1 MRKFALPVAVNVPLA
16 ALAAACLALTSSLP
30 LAAQPPD
37 AGPGGN
43 RFGGFG
49 RRTVDTNNPVYRIRE
64 EGMNHSQAMETLSYL
79 SDVIG
84 PRLTGSPNMK
94 HANEWTRD
102 KMASWGMVNAHL
114 EAWGPFG
121 RGWSLERFSAQ
132 VIEPQNIPLKAFPSA
147 WSPGFDHPVE
157 GEVIFL
163 DATNT
168 AGLEKYKGKLK
179 GAIVLASPL
188 REVPPRF
195 EPLSRRYDAT
205 NLLDMANADVPRPG
219 SPVGNPLNMFQGRAG
234 TNAVAANAPAGA
246 DASGTNNTPGSGRGG
261 RGRRGGGAGGAGGA
275 IAADAS
281 TNAPA
286 GTNAPGGR
294 FAGRRGGANWARF
307 IPFLMSEGV
316 AVVAVPSSQG
326 DAGTFF
332 VQSATLPAPD
342 TSTND
347 AAGGGGFGRGGGGGF
362 ANRPSAYATNAP
374 ETIPQMTLA
383 VEDYNRLVRMAKF
396 GEKFKMAVDLQVKFH
411 TNDLMAYN
419 TVAEIPGSDL
429 KDQIVM
435 VGGHMDSWH
444 SGTGATDNG
453 VGVAVAMEAARI
465 IKACDLKPRRTI
477 RVALWSGEEE
487 GLLGSKAYVTG
498 HFGYYTNLPP
508 VTNTPIRAAR
518 SPRDAAENPEPPVT
532 GRGSRTNRTDRGER
546 KLIKKSEYDNLSVY
560 FNLDNGAG
568 KIRGA
573 YLQGNEAMRPYFRK
587 WLDPFRDLGAETL
600 TPSNTGSTDHISF
613 DSVGLPG
620 FQFIQDPLD
629 YGTRTHHSNEDVFD
643 RIMPDD
649 LKQAATIMAAC
660 VYEAAMADEKMPRKP
675 EPETPPTRAVE

>member
-1 MRKFALPVAVNVPLA
+1 MRKFAFPVAVNVPLA

-37 AGPGGN
+37 GGPGGN

-49 RRTVDTNNPVYRIRE
+49 RRTVDTNDPAYRIRE

-79 SDVIG
+79 TDVIG

-94 HANEWTRD
+94 HANDWTRE
-102 KMASWGMVNAHL
+102 KMESWGMTNAHL

-121 RGWSLERFSAQ
+121 RGWTLERFSAQ

-147 WSPGFDHPVE
+147 WSPGLEHPVE

-179 GAIVLASPL
+179 GTIILASPV

-195 EPLSRRYDAT
+195 EPLARRYDAT
-205 NLLDMANADVPRPG
+205 NLLDLANADVPRPG
-219 SPVGNPLNMFQGRAG
+219 APAPPPNFLTGGGNRNLTNALADVAGITNASAG
-234 TNAVAANAPAGA
+234 TNAN
-246 DASGTNNTPGSGRGG
+246 GRFGG
-261 RGRRGGGAGGAGGA
+261 RGRRGGAGGGGA
-275 IAADAS
+275 LAADTS
-281 TNAPA
+281 TNSPA

-294 FAGRRGGANWARF
+294 FGGRRGGATWSRF
-307 IPFLMSEGV
+307 IPFLLSEGA

-332 VQSATLPAPD
+332 VQSVTLPTPD

-347 AAGGGGFGRGGGGGF
+347 AAGGGGPRGGGGGF

-383 VEDYNRLVRMAKF
+383 AEDYNRLVRMAKF

-429 KDQIVM
+429 KDQVVM
-435 VGGHMDSWH
+435 LGGHMDSWH

-465 IKACDLKPRRTI
+465 IKALDLKPRRTI

-487 GLLGSKAYVTG
+487 GLLGSKAYVTS
-498 HFGYYTNLPP
+498 HFGYYTNIPP
-508 VTNTPIRAAR
+508 VTNATTAAIR
-518 SPRDAAENPEPPVT
+518 SPRDAAENPDRPAT
-532 GRGSRTNRTDRGER
+532 GRGNRANRTTGGER
-546 KLIKKSEYDNLSVY
+546 KLVKKSEYDHLSVY

-573 YLQGNEAMRPYFRK
+573 YLQGNEAMRPFFRK

-613 DSVGLPG
+613 DSIGLPG
-620 FQFIQDPLD
+620 FEFIQDPLD

-643 RIMPDD
+643 RILPDD
-649 LKQAATIMAAC
+649 LKQAATIMAVC
-660 VYEAAMADEKMPRKP
+660 VYEAAMTDEKMPRKP
-675 EPETPPTRAVE
+675 EPETPAVRPIQ

>member
-1 MRKFALPVAVNVPLA
+1 MRKTTRSVVHLPLA
-16 ALAAACLALTSSLP
+16 ALTIGCLALAPLP
-30 LAAQPPD
+30 RASAQPPE
-37 AGPGGN
+37 GGG
-43 RFGGFG
+43 RFGGGFG
-49 RRTVDTNNPVYRIRE
+49 RRTVDTNDPIYRIRE

-79 SDVIG
+79 TDVIG

-94 HANEWTRD
+94 HANEWTRE
-102 KMASWGMVNAHL
+102 KMESWGMTNAHL

-121 RGWSLERFSAQ
+121 KGWTLERFSAQ
-132 VIEPQNIPLKAFPSA
+132 VISPQNIPLKAFPSA
-147 WSPGFDHPVE
+147 WSPGLEKPVE

-179 GAIVLASPL
+179 GAIVLASPV
-188 REVPPRF
+188 RDVPPRF
-195 EPLSRRYDAT
+195 EPLSRRYDST
-205 NLLDMANADVPRPG
+205 NLLEMANADVPRPG
-219 SPVGNPLNMFQGRAG
+219 SPIGNPLTQFTGRG
-234 TNAVAANAPAGA
+234 GLTNALIVTTTNDTAA
-246 DASGTNNTPGSGRGG
+246 TTNTPPRGG
-261 RGRRGGGAGGAGGA
+261 RGRRGAGGAGGGGA
-275 IAADAS
+275 ATASADAP
-281 TNAPA
+281 TGAPA
-286 GTNAPGGR
+286 GTNNPAGR
-294 FAGRRGGANWARF
+294 FGQFAGRRGGAGWSRF
-307 IPFLMSEGV
+307 LPFLMAEGV

-332 VQSATLPAPD
+332 VQSVTLPAPD

-347 AAGGGGFGRGGGGGF
+347 AAGGGGGGFPRGGAGGP
-362 ANRPSAYATNAP
+362 ARPSAYATNAP
-374 ETIPQMTLA
+374 ATLPQMTLA
-383 VEDYNRLVRMAKF
+383 AEDYNRLVRMAKF
-396 GEKFKMAVDLQVKFH
+396 GEKFTMAVDLQVKFH

-419 TVAEIPGSDL
+419 TVAEIPGGDL
-429 KDQIVM
+429 KDQVVM

-465 IKACDLKPRRTI
+465 IKALDLKPRRTI

-487 GLLGSKAYVTG
+487 GLLGSKAYVTS
-498 HFGYYTNLPP
+498 HFGYYTNMPA
-508 VTNTPIRAAR
+508 VTNTAKTVAR
-518 SPRDAAENPEPPVT
+518 SPRDEAENPEPAANARP
-532 GRGSRTNRTDRGER
+532 GRGNRTGGGER
-546 KLIKKSEYDNLSVY
+546 KLVKKSDYDKLSVY

-573 YLQGNEAMRPYFRK
+573 YLQGNEAMRPFFRK

-613 DSVGLPG
+613 DAIGLPG

-629 YGTRTHHSNEDVFD
+629 YGSRTHHSNEDVFD

-675 EPETPPTRAVE
+675 EPETPTARPID